1 MFTQKIEDPFGII
14 IFSFIYQPLCYI
26 PGIVLKALPIR
37 FYVCCQSGFE
47 IMVVFVPFYRWES
60 WGREVKPGFSIWGLW
75 SLVCCEINLVGND
88 KHCFKLTERGGEGE
102 GKEMEEKISEC
113 KPCGIISSFFFQ
125 YVCLCVYN
133 EKYCKRRFY
142 MRILQWHDWNGSLWK
157 VWKPLG

>member
-1 MFTQKIEDPFGII
+1 M
-14 IFSFIYQPLCYI
+14 
-26 PGIVLKALPIR
+26 
-37 FYVCCQSGFE
+37 
-47 IMVVFVPFYRWES
+47 
-60 WGREVKPGFSIWGLW
+60 
-75 SLVCCEINLVGND
+75 CCEINLVGND

-142 MRILQWHDWNGSLWK
+142 MRILQ
-157 VWKPLG
+157 